1 MNGGPHVTVPYQ
13 LIVLY
18 CNKSSNFLSSYQ
30 IYGFFSVPEVGTFV
44 PLKCEAVVF

>member
-18 CNKSSNFLSSYQ
+18 CNKSSNFLSDLWL
-30 IYGFFSVPEVGTFV
+30 FFCPEVGTFV